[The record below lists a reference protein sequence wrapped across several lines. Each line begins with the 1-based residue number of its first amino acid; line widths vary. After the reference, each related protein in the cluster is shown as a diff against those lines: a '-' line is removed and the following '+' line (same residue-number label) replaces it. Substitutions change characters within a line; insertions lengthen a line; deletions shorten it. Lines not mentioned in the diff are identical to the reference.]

1 MGQSIYDGRFVMSF
15 KCVEKRRAY
24 DKAYKEANKEE
35 LAAYKKAWY
44 QANKEKIAAKHKA
57 YYEAN
62 KKEITDYKRSYQ
74 KANKEEIASKRKRY
88 YEANKEKIAA
98 KHKTYS
104 EANKEEIA
112 AYRRSY
118 KKANKER
125 YASMTARRKALKLK
139 QIPVHLRECPHEKKR
154 LVQIY
159 KLRNI
164 LSEAT
169 GVQHHVDH
177 MWPLADGGPH
187 WSGNL
192 QVIPAEE
199 NLSKSASVCEE
210 TKTTIIKSLYT
221 FESERSI

>member
-1 MGQSIYDGRFVMSF
+1 MAQSKEEIA
-15 KCVEKRRAY
+15 AY
-24 DKAYKEANKEE
+24 NKTYREANKEE

-44 QANKEKIAAKHKA
+44 QANKEKIAAQHKA

-62 KKEITDYKRSYQ
+62 KEKITDYKRSYQ
-74 KANKEEIASKRKRY
+74 KTNKEEIAAQRKEY

-98 KHKTYS
+98 YNKTYR
-104 EANKEEIA
+104 EANKKELA
-112 AYRRSY
+112 AYERAY

-125 YASMTARRKALKLK
+125 YATMTARRKALKLK
-139 QIPVHLRECPHEKKR
+139 QIPVHLRDCPHEKKR
-154 LVQIY
+154 LVEIY
-159 KLRNI
+159 KLRNVI
-164 LSEAT
+164 SEAT

-199 NLSKSASVCEE
+199 NMSKNASVCED
-210 TKTTIIKSLYT
+210 TKATIIKSLYT

>member
-1 MGQSIYDGRFVMSF
+1 MAMTKEEIAAYNKAYR
-15 KCVEKRRAY
+15 KANKEKLAAKDKAY
-24 DKAYKEANKEE
+24 RKANKEKIAASNKAYRKANREKILAANKARYAANREVLLAAQKAYAAANKEKIAAANKAYKEANKEKV
-35 LAAYKKAWY
+35 AAYKKSWH
-44 QANKEKIAAKHKA
+44 QDNKEKTFASNAK
-57 YYEAN
+57 
-62 KKEITDYKRSYQ
+62 
-74 KANKEEIASKRKRY
+74 
-88 YEANKEKIAA
+88 
-98 KHKTYS
+98 
-104 EANKEEIA
+104 
-112 AYRRSY
+112 RR
-118 KKANKER
+118 AF
-125 YASMTARRKALKLK
+125 KLK

-177 MWPLADGGPH
+177 MWPLSDGGPH

-199 NLSKSASVCEE
+199 NLSKSASVCEDI
-210 TKTTIIKSLYT
+210 KATIIKSLYT

>member
-1 MGQSIYDGRFVMSF
+1 MLR
-15 KCVEKRRAY
+15 EKF
-24 DKAYKEANKEE
+24 
-35 LAAYKKAWY
+35 AAYRKD
-44 QANKEKIAAKHKA
+44 

-62 KKEITDYKRSYQ
+62 REKVAAKK
-74 KANKEEIASKRKRY
+74 KAYNEANRDKIYANNAKRK
-88 YEANKEKIAA
+88 AF
-98 KHKTYS
+98 
-104 EANKEEIA
+104 
-112 AYRRSY
+112 
-118 KKANKER
+118 
-125 YASMTARRKALKLK
+125 KLK
-139 QIPVHLRECPHEKKR
+139 QVPLHLRDCPHEKQR

-199 NLSKSASVCEE
+199 NMSKHASVCEE
-210 TKTTIIKSLYT
+210 TRSTILKSLYT

>member
-1 MGQSIYDGRFVMSF
+1 MPY
-15 KCVEKRRAY
+15 KCREEKAAY
-24 DKAYKEANKEE
+24 QIAYREANKEKV
-35 LAAYKKAWY
+35 AA
-44 QANKEKIAAKHKA
+44 QRKA

-62 KKEITDYKRSYQ
+62 KE
-74 KANKEEIASKRKRY
+74 KRKASMKAY
-88 YEANKEKIAA
+88 YEANKEKKLASMKAYHEANREKILA
-98 KHKTYS
+98 KKKAYN
-104 EANKEEIA
+104 EANKENRK
-112 AYRRSY
+112 AYRE
-118 KKANKER
+118 ANKEKLDAYQRAYNEANKEKVASIKTR
-125 YASMTARRKALKLK
+125 YRALKRN
-139 QIPVHLRECPHEKKR
+139 QIPVHLRDCPHEKQR

-199 NLSKSASVCEE
+199 NMRKHASVCED